1 MNYKIRHTFYWS
13 IGLVIF
19 MMATSAVAQPVNSL
33 KQPQWVAHAF
43 EVVEQQAG
51 GMLKTVKKEG
61 LTPRSIERGL
71 RPSEDWTSGF
81 YPGILW
87 YLYDYT
93 GKEKWRKE
101 AAEVT
106 AYLEKEQY
114 SQRDHD
120 IGFRIYCS
128 YGNGYLL
135 TGETSYK
142 QAVVNAAKALSTRY
156 NAKTKTIMS
165 WNPDP
170 ARDWKYPVIID
181 NMMNLELLFEATRF
195 SGDQSFTDIAINHGL
210 TTMKF
215 HYRPD
220 FSCPHVVDYDPATG
234 AFRRMDYNNGFCDP
248 KTAAWSRGQSWGLYG
263 YTLMYRETQ
272 DNQYLAF
279 AENIAAFI
287 LNHPNLPDDMVP
299 YWDYHAPKI
308 PTMRDASAAAIMASA
323 FLELSTYAENGD
335 RYFKAG
341 EKILKSLSS
350 EKYLAQPGMNGH
362 FVIQHATGNYLRGS
376 EVDGTLIYADYYY
389 VEALLR
395 YLRLINDQPL
405 FPYSHE

>member
-1 MNYKIRHTFYWS
+1 MKLNRFVWTIA
-13 IGLVIF
+13 LVGFIHQ
-19 MMATSAVAQPVNSL
+19 AVGAVQPE
-33 KQPQWVAHAF
+33 KEEQQPDWVTHAF
-43 EVVEQQAG
+43 KVIEGQAK
-51 GMLKTVKKEG
+51 GMLKEVKKTG

-87 YLYDYT
+87 YLYEYT
-93 GKEKWRKE
+93 GKDQWCKE
-101 AAEVT
+101 AAQVT

-114 SQRDHD
+114 SNHDHD

-135 TGETSYK
+135 TQEAHYK

-156 NAKTKTIMS
+156 NEKTQTIMS
-165 WNPDP
+165 WNPNEQ
-170 ARDWKYPVIID
+170 RDWKYPVIID

-195 SGDQSFTDIAINHGL
+195 SGDNSFTEIAIKHAQQ
-210 TTMKF
+210 TMKF
-215 HYRPD
+215 HYRSD

-248 KTAAWSRGQSWGLYG
+248 KRAAWSRGQSWGLYG
-263 YTLMYRETQ
+263 YTLMYRETS
-272 DNQYLAF
+272 DSQYLAF
-279 AENIAAFI
+279 AENIAAF
-287 LNHPNLPDDMVP
+287 LLDHPNMPEDMVP

-323 FLELSTYAENGD
+323 FLELSTYAEDGN
-335 RYFKAG
+335 RYFKAA

-350 EKYLAQPGMNGH
+350 EQYLAHPGTNGH
-362 FVIQHATGNYLRGS
+362 YVLKHATGNYLNGS

-395 YLRLINDQPL
+395 YLKIINDQPL
-405 FPYSHE
+405 FTQSHE